1 MANRRFNVSEFAAE
15 IGKRGV
21 AKPNYFS
28 VMLTLPSTIRGF
40 FETSHIPLRIESAA
54 LPSRSLMTIEQRYHG
69 PTRKMPYLFQ
79 NEPMRLRIL
88 LSENMIER
96 EIFMAWQDM
105 AISAGGR
112 ASYRRAS
119 GKATKVGGFDA
130 TFYDEMIGQVDIMQ
144 FAESPKF
151 QLPSALGLATP
162 VIRGGADLQS
172 FVGDI
177 IDAFNPLNQNIY
189 NAPGDRTVF
198 PQYQIK
204 LTEAYPINIDDV
216 ELDWGADGTAKLNVQ
231 MQYFTA
237 EERHPD
243 ALPFENLYGL
253 ESLLRGAV
261 NTLDRFSPLISL
273 FTKNGLAGGVRGLV
287 DQTGTQFRNTSLAG
301 RTSLFGI

>member
-1 MANRRFNVSEFAAE
+1 MANRRFNISEFSAE

-28 VMLTLPSTIRGF
+28 VMLTLPRAIRGF
-40 FETSHIPLRIESAA
+40 FETSHMPLRIESASIPA
-54 LPSRSLMTIEQRYHG
+54 RSLMTIEQRYHG
-69 PTRKMPYLFQ
+69 PTRKIPYSFQ
-79 NEPMRLRIL
+79 TEPMTLRVL

-112 ASYRRAS
+112 ASYRRS
-119 GKATKVGGFDA
+119 QGRPQKVGGFDA
-130 TFYDEMIGQVDIMQ
+130 TYYDEMTGQVDVLQ
-144 FAESPKF
+144 FAESPKY
-151 QLPSALGLATP
+151 QTPSAVGIASS
-162 VIRGGADLQS
+162 VIRGGTDLQS
-172 FVGDI
+172 LVGDV

-198 PQYQIK
+198 PLYQIK
-204 LTEAYPINIDDV
+204 LTEAYPITINDV
-216 ELDWGADGTAKLNVQ
+216 EMDWGADGAAKLTVQ

-253 ESLLRGAV
+253 EMLLRGTV

-273 FTKNGLAGGVRGLV
+273 FSQNGLAGGVRGII
-287 DQTGTQFRNTSLAG
+287 DQTGTQFRNSLIG
-301 RTSLFGI
+301 SRTSLFGI

>member
-1 MANRRFNVSEFAAE
+1 MANRRFNISEFSAE

-28 VMLTLPSTIRGF
+28 VMLTVPNSIRGF
-40 FETSHIPLRIESAA
+40 FETSHIPLRIESAS
-54 LPSRSLMTIEQRYHG
+54 LPARSLMTTEQRYHG
-69 PTRKMPYLFQ
+69 PTRKIPYMFQ
-79 NEPMRLRIL
+79 TEPMRLRVL

-112 ASYRRAS
+112 ASYRRAM
-119 GKATKVGGFDA
+119 GRPLKVGGFDS

-144 FAESPKF
+144 FAESPKY
-151 QLPSALGLATP
+151 QTPSAVSAASS

-172 FVGDI
+172 LVGDVI
-177 IDAFNPLNQNIY
+177 SAFNPLNQNIF

-204 LTEAYPINIDDV
+204 LTEAYPIAIDDV
-216 ELDWGADGTAKLNVQ
+216 ELDWGADGAAKLNVQ

-237 EERHPD
+237 EEKHPD
-243 ALPFENLYGL
+243 ALPFGELYGL
-253 ESLLRGAV
+253 ESLLRGTV
-261 NTLDRFSPLISL
+261 NALDRFSPLISL
-273 FTKNGLAGGVRGLV
+273 FTQNGLSGGVRGL
-287 DQTGTQFRNTSLAG
+287 TQQFGSQVRNTAVGAVRS
-301 RTSLFGI
+301 RFGI

>member
-15 IGKRGV
+15 VGKRGV

-28 VMLTLPSTIRGF
+28 VMLTLPNSIRGF
-40 FETSHIPLRIESAA
+40 FETSHMPLRIESASIPA
-54 LPSRSLMTIEQRYHG
+54 RSLMTIEQRYHG
-69 PTRKMPYLFQ
+69 PTRKIPYLFQ
-79 NEPMRLRIL
+79 TEPMRLRIL

-112 ASYRRAS
+112 ASYRRSMGRAP
-119 GKATKVGGFDA
+119 KVGGFDA

-144 FAESPKF
+144 FAESPKY
-151 QLPSALGLATP
+151 QTPSAIGIATP
-162 VIRGGADLQS
+162 LIRGGTDLQS
-172 FVGDI
+172 FVGDV

-204 LTEAYPINIDDV
+204 LTEAYPITIDDV
-216 ELDWGADGTAKLNVQ
+216 EMDWGSDGAAKLTVQ

-237 EERHPD
+237 EEKHPD
-243 ALPFENLYGL
+243 ALPFENLYGV
-253 ESLLRGAV
+253 ESLLRGAA
-261 NTLDRFSPLISL
+261 NALDRFSPVISL
-273 FTKNGLAGGVRGLV
+273 FTKNGLSGGVRGIAEQAGV
-287 DQTGTQFRNTSLAG
+287 QFRNTGIGASG
-301 RTSLFGI
+301 SLFGI